1 MRPLNL
7 KVFLITSIAGHIAV
21 FTALTF
27 INFSLGHASG
37 YQVFYPAIFYGPMPE
52 ETTQLPVQP
61 SPHLVHS
68 LPDISSFIPQGR
80 LAQPQS
86 VGFIAKPQ
94 VEISSNL
101 SHEPVKSQPVISYF
115 PVMREPVLRCIHS
128 CLTNLTYTSKIDSRF
143 ISSLNFA
150 LRVQT
155 IAIFISLRRK
165 ISSGNLEADLLSM
178 RYIGHYLFIQQEGFA
193 SNVWQ
198 TVKIEFSPRS
208 Y

>member
-115 PVMREPVLRCIHS
+115 PVMREPVFTLHPLLPYQFDLYFKDRQQVHIELEFCVTRS
-128 CLTNLTYTSKIDSRF
+128 NNR
-143 ISSLNFA
+143 N
-150 LRVQT
+150 
-155 IAIFISLRRK
+155 FISLRRK

-198 TVKIEFSPRS
+198 TVK
-208 Y
+208 